1 MATRFPQKMRLPK
14 YDIVPPRG
22 LMTLHR
28 RSLVLPLG
36 VVAGLVL
43 AAAAAEPAAAEP
55 AQAPAGARAPGGQK
69 PPRSE
74 SPRSE
79 TPRSGSPR
87 SESPAANPAAQNQP
101 QLLGQYGEWGTYTA
115 SPGGRKIC
123 FALAK
128 PSSGQTSPPNR
139 PRNPAYFFVTTR
151 PGENVRNEVS
161 TLVGYPLKA
170 NSDATAEV
178 GGNSFVMYTQNDG
191 AWIKNVAEEAR
202 LVDAMR
208 KSSDLVIKGISGKGT
223 QSTDTYS
230 LKGLGQA
237 LDKMAQEC
245 K

>member
-1 MATRFPQKMRLPK
+1 MATRFPQKMRPPK
-14 YDIVPPRG
+14 YDVDPSRG

-36 VVAGLVL
+36 VVASLAL
-43 AAAAAEPAAAEP
+43 AAAAAEPAAGEP
-55 AQAPAGARAPGGQK
+55 AQAPAGARAPAGQK

-74 SPRSE
+74 SPRS
-79 TPRSGSPR
+79 G
-87 SESPAANPAAQNQP
+87 SPAATPAAQNQP

-191 AWIKNVAEEAR
+191 AWIKNVAE
-202 LVDAMR
+202 
-208 KSSDLVIKGISGKGT
+208 
-223 QSTDTYS
+223 
-230 LKGLGQA
+230 
-237 LDKMAQEC
+237 
-245 K
+245 